1 MIDGIEVRYVRYV
14 SPRRRRS
21 YARWGAWAA
30 RPLRRALRAAGPFD
44 LIHAHNAVPA
54 GDAVRRSGL
63 GLPLIISVHGSDVYW
78 TAPKAPGGAAA
89 VERCFANARLVLAN
103 SAATERL
110 ARKLGAQRT
119 EVVHLGSDVPA
130 PGSPSAT
137 ALIVSV
143 AHLVA
148 RKNHA
153 DVLRALVGVPV
164 ARYLVIGAGPERE
177 PLAALARELG
187 VADRVE
193 FAGQLAPAAALER
206 AATAWCAVLPSTDE
220 AFGVAYI
227 EAMAA
232 GIPAIGCRGE
242 GGPEEIAAAGEGM
255 ILVPPHDPQ
264 ELGRVL
270 AALLADGPRRA
281 RLGIAARA
289 TVRREFTWKRC
300 GERTLAL
307 YREALR

>member
-1 MIDGIEVRYVRYV
+1 
-14 SPRRRRS
+14 
-21 YARWGAWAA
+21 
-30 RPLRRALRAAGPFD
+30 
-44 LIHAHNAVPA
+44 
-54 GDAVRRSGL
+54 
-63 GLPLIISVHGSDVYW
+63 
-78 TAPKAPGGAAA
+78 
-89 VERCFANARLVLAN
+89 
-103 SAATERL
+103 
-110 ARKLGAQRT
+110 
-119 EVVHLGSDVPA
+119 
-130 PGSPSAT
+130 
-137 ALIVSV
+137 
-143 AHLVA
+143 
-148 RKNHA
+148 
-153 DVLRALVGVPV
+153 
-164 ARYLVIGAGPERE
+164 
-177 PLAALARELG
+177 
-187 VADRVE
+187 
-193 FAGQLAPAAALER
+193 
-206 AATAWCAVLPSTDE
+206 VLPSTDE

>member
-1 MIDGIEVRYVRYV
+1 
-14 SPRRRRS
+14 
-21 YARWGAWAA
+21 
-30 RPLRRALRAAGPFD
+30 LRAAGPFD

-63 GLPLIISVHGSDVYW
+63 GLPLVISVHGSDVYW
-78 TAPKAPGGAAA
+78 TAPTAPGGAAA
-89 VERCFANARLVLAN
+89 VERSFSDARLVLAN

-119 EVVHLGSDVPA
+119 EVVHLGSDIPA
-130 PGSPSAT
+130 QGSPSAA

-143 AHLVA
+143 GHLVA

-153 DVLRALVGVPV
+153 DVLRALVEVPIV
-164 ARYLVIGAGPERE
+164 RYLVIGDGPERE
-177 PLAALARELG
+177 PLAALALELG
-187 VADRVE
+187 LADRVE

-206 AATAWCAVLPSTDE
+206 AASAWCAVLPSTDE

-255 ILVPPHDPQ
+255 ILVPPHEPQ

-270 AALLADGPRRA
+270 AALLADGPRRE
-281 RLGIAARA
+281 RLGRAARA
-289 TVRREFTWKRC
+289 TVKREFTWQRC

>member
-1 MIDGIEVRYVRYV
+1 VRYV

-63 GLPLIISVHGSDVYW
+63 GLPLVISVHGSDVYW
-78 TAPKAPGGAAA
+78 TAPTAPGGAAA
-89 VERCFANARLVLAN
+89 VERSFSDARLVLAN

-153 DVLRALVGVPV
+153 DVLRALVAVPV
-164 ARYLVIGAGPERE
+164 ARYLVIGDGPERE